1 MLNKKN
7 KKGELT
13 TTQLVTIIVLIASFA
28 IILILLFRLN
38 LGETTDSEICRN
50 SVVLKGRTEGFAG
63 TLDCKTQYICISG
76 GSDCTNFSA
85 TEKVKVNSEER
96 NETLEAI
103 ADAMTSCWYTFG
115 EGKIDYGDLRKPAG
129 HSICAVCSIVNFDS
143 SLREKETIS
152 YMELYNYLKQT
163 NKSNSQTYFQ
173 YLYSTDDTG
182 FLSQNYLANNIE
194 FDKPHF
200 ILTGIRREGIWNYV
214 FSLDSDIDSESQPV
228 IILENT
234 AENYQQL
241 GCDEFVTKA

>member
-1 MLNKKN
+1 MLN

-103 ADAMTSCWYTFG
+103 AEAALQQIQLQHYVGHIRQYSYIKTVLTVGLAFDGKKAHCQFLAVAMS
-115 EGKIDYGDLRKPAG
+115 
-129 HSICAVCSIVNFDS
+129 
-143 SLREKETIS
+143 
-152 YMELYNYLKQT
+152 
-163 NKSNSQTYFQ
+163 
-173 YLYSTDDTG
+173 
-182 FLSQNYLANNIE
+182 
-194 FDKPHF
+194 
-200 ILTGIRREGIWNYV
+200 
-214 FSLDSDIDSESQPV
+214 
-228 IILENT
+228 
-234 AENYQQL
+234 
-241 GCDEFVTKA
+241 